1 MIKQV
6 TDKIRGAYK
15 LVFNNTLLF
24 FATTGKRKHNP
35 SSVLIIKS
43 EQIGDY
49 ILFRNCLPWYR
60 TIPGFEDHSFTL
72 CGNSAFKS
80 LALQFDA
87 QHVDGFVWFDRT
99 KFLTSMRYKFRIMR
113 TIYKEGFEVVINT
126 NYSRHPQLDDLLS
139 FATGAAQ
146 KIAMEANLTHR
157 KKWQTWL
164 YDKHYTRIIGLPVQ
178 NFFEF
183 DRNIRFIETLSQQSL
198 SIALTLEKDKL
209 PPTPVAAKG
218 FIIIFPSSSE
228 PVKIWNIENFIGI
241 GKYCAETKNKKI
253 ILVGHGKTDEMLNN
267 KFKAALPLNIQ
278 EDYTN
283 RLSLTELCKL
293 VSQADLVITNDTA
306 ILHMGAAQQVPTIGL
321 YTGTHFARFGPYDR
335 KRFPHVICIYPKQ
348 INHFVY
354 TQTAE
359 LAKQIEQASPYPI
372 NDINYNDVIAAID
385 ELAPSPQ

>member
-6 TDKIRGAYK
+6 TDKIRGGYK

-24 FATTGKRKHNP
+24 FATKGRRKHNP
-35 SSVLIIKS
+35 RSVLIIKS

-49 ILFRNCLPWYR
+49 ILFRNCLPWYQA
-60 TIPGFEDHSFTL
+60 IPEYKDHSFTL
-72 CGNSAFKS
+72 CGNNAFKS
-80 LALQFDA
+80 LAQQFDS
-87 QHVDGFVWFDRT
+87 QYVKGFVWFDRS
-99 KFLTSMRYKFRIMR
+99 KFLTSMRYKYRIMR

-146 KIAMEANLTHR
+146 KIAMQANFTHR
-157 KKWQTWL
+157 KKWQSWL
-164 YDKHYTRIIGLPVQ
+164 YDKHYTRMIDLPVQ
-178 NFFEF
+178 NLFEF
-183 DRNIRFIETLSQQSL
+183 DRNIKFIETLCQRAL
-198 SIALTLEKDKL
+198 SITLRIEKEQL
-209 PPTPVAAKG
+209 PPTPVAEKG

-228 PVKIWNIENFIGI
+228 PVKIWDIQHFIGI

-253 ILVGHGKTDEMLNN
+253 VLAGHGKTDETLNN
-267 KFKAALPLNIQ
+267 KLKAALPGYIQ

-283 RLSLTELCKL
+283 LLSLTGLCKL
-293 VSQADLVITNDTA
+293 VSQADLVLTNDTA
-306 ILHMGAAQQVPTIGL
+306 ILHMGAAQHIPTIGL

-348 INHFVY
+348 INQLVY

-359 LAKQIEQASPYPI
+359 LAKQIEQASPYAI
-372 NDINYNDVIAAID
+372 NDINYNDVVSAID
-385 ELAPSPQ
+385 ELIPA

>member
-6 TDKIRGAYK
+6 TDKIRGGYK

-24 FATTGKRKHNP
+24 FATKGRRKHNP
-35 SSVLIIKS
+35 RSVLIIKS

-60 TIPGFEDHSFTL
+60 SIPEYKDHSFTL
-72 CGNSAFKS
+72 CGNNAFES
-80 LALQFDA
+80 LAQQFDT
-87 QHVDGFVWFDRT
+87 QHVNGFVWFNRT
-99 KFLTSMRYKFRIMR
+99 KFLSSMRYKYRIMR

-146 KIAMEANLTHR
+146 KIAMKANFTHR

-164 YDKHYTRIIGLPVQ
+164 YDKHYTRMIDLPVQ
-178 NFFEF
+178 NIFEF
-183 DRNIRFIETLSQQSL
+183 DRNIKFIETLCQRAL
-198 SIALTLEKDKL
+198 SISLHIEKEKL
-209 PPTPVAAKG
+209 PSTPVAEKG

-228 PVKIWNIENFIGI
+228 PVKIWDIQNFIGI
-241 GKYCAETKNKKI
+241 GKYCAETKKKNI
-253 ILVGHGKTDEMLNN
+253 VLAGHGKTDETLNN
-267 KFKAALPLNIQ
+267 KLKAALPQFIQ

-293 VSQADLVITNDTA
+293 VSQADLVLTNDTA
-306 ILHMGAAQQVPTIGL
+306 ILHIGAAQNIPTVGL

-348 INHFVY
+348 INQRVY

-372 NDINYNDVIAAID
+372 NDINYNDVVSAID
-385 ELAPSPQ
+385 ELIPT